1 MKDFRKLQI
10 WQKGIEI
17 SKMVYQLTEQLPEK
31 EKFGLVSQM
40 NRCSVS
46 IPSNI
51 AEGCAR
57 SSDIEL
63 NRFIE
68 IALGS
73 AFELETQLILT
84 NEIYNIEIEKVMEEL
99 TIEQKMLNAY
109 RSKLLANP
117 NSNYQLPITNNQ

>member
-10 WQKGIEI
+10 WQNGIEI
-17 SKMVYQLTEQLPEK
+17 TKMVYQLTALLPDE

-57 SSDIEL
+57 SSDNEL

-73 AFELETQLILT
+73 AFELETQLQIV
-84 NEIYNIEIEKVMEEL
+84 NEIYTIETNKVMEQL

-109 RSKLLANP
+109 RSKLKANP
-117 NSNYQLPITNNQ
+117 NSNY